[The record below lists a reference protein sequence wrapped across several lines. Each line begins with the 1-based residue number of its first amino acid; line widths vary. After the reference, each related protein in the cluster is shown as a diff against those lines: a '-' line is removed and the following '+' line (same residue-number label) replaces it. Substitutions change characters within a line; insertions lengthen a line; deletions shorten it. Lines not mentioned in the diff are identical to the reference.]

1 MFDAQ
6 QLILTAVVGLG
17 VGFLSGVFGAGGGF
31 LIVPI
36 LNIALRV
43 PVQYAVGAAACQIL
57 GPATT
62 SLLARRIA
70 WQELK
75 LPLIVTGGQIVGA
88 FLGAAALEEARHL
101 GNGGAAIVGDR
112 SLDMAELV
120 VMVLYLGILLI
131 IGLFTI
137 LESRRGQF
145 REEKAGWLTGYRIPP
160 LCELP
165 EFKGR
170 PVSIPLLSWF
180 GLVIGFFSGLL
191 GIGGAFLLLPGMI
204 YLWGVRTHAAI
215 RASLVMIWIGAI
227 PNTVAHAWHDN
238 IDLGLV
244 SALLIGGT
252 VGARIGSEIGK
263 RWAGPKL
270 RKNFGWL
277 LLATAV
283 MIAYR
288 LGEML
293 LN

>member
-43 PVQYAVGAAACQIL
+43 PVQFAVGAASCQIL

-62 SLLARRIA
+62 SLLARRLA
-70 WQELK
+70 WRELK
-75 LPLIVTGGQIVGA
+75 LPLIVAGGQIVGA
-88 FLGAAALEEARHL
+88 FLGAAALEQARQL
-101 GNGGAAIVGDR
+101 GDGDAATVGGR
-112 SLDMAELV
+112 SPDSAELV
-120 VMVLYLGILLI
+120 VMVLYLAILLL

-137 LESRRGQF
+137 LESRRGRT
-145 REEKAGWLTGYRIPP
+145 REDGGGWLTAFRVPP
-160 LCELP
+160 LCDLP
-165 EFKGR
+165 EFNGR

-180 GLVIGFFSGLL
+180 GLAIGFFSGLL

-204 YLWGVRTHAAI
+204 YLWGMRTHAAI

-227 PNTVAHAWHDN
+227 PNTIAHAWHGN

-244 SALLIGGT
+244 SALLVGGT
-252 VGARIGSEIGK
+252 VGARIGSEVGQ

-270 RKNFGWL
+270 RRRFGWV
-277 LLATAV
+277 LLATAG

-288 LGEML
+288 LAEML